1 MRSKRGVLFD
11 MDFQQIKE
19 LITLVNSTDIADV
32 EIEDEDFR
40 IRIRKERTEANFVAV
55 PGVDQAAPLLA
66 ESSPEQIVERNGAL
80 VTVTAPMV
88 GTFYRAPAPDADPF
102 IQVGETITQG
112 QILYIIEAMKMMNEI
127 ESEVKGVIK
136 QILVE
141 NGEPVEYGQPLLL
154 IDPQA

>member
-1 MRSKRGVLFD
+1 

-32 EIEDEDFR
+32 EIEEEDFR

-55 PGVDQAAPLLA
+55 PGVDKAAPPPA

-154 IDPQA
+154 VDPQA